1 MLLGRM
7 ATLDGR
13 QTYIR
18 RVMETDDDFEAD
30 VVCAACRQL
39 EGLGK
44 GKA

>member
-1 MLLGRM
+1 M